1 MDVAVLEVT
10 TGRNKTTNST
20 IIVGSEPAE
29 EERMDNKNLVKE
41 KSKGSIRQNFFSQ
54 RVVEPWNILPSSV
67 KNAVDVN
74 SFKNLYDSWKK

>member
-1 MDVAVLEVT
+1 MTEDSHSHAT
-10 TGRNKTTNST
+10 RNKTT

-54 RVVEPWNILPSSV
+54 RVVDHWNKLPSAV
-67 KNAVDVN
+67 KNAKDVN
-74 SFKNLYDSWKK
+74 NFKNLYDSWKN